1 MTRSPATLTTGNVKH
16 AVPAFNAARLAST
29 ASSHVRTAMNS
40 PLNVPRRQQATS
52 ALQKVI
58 ICGGGLFY
66 HMKGLSM
73 THGTRVA
80 LPLLIALLIP
90 ACSPNPSQ
98 LESIAIQLSDA
109 ANRCVIDVRDKGLK
123 YENSDHCR
131 SLGRIAQQYTSAGGL
146 KDGAPP
152 NADRIAERARARA
165 WMALAIS
172 KSGDPAL
179 TIW

>member
-1 MTRSPATLTTGNVKH
+1 
-16 AVPAFNAARLAST
+16 
-29 ASSHVRTAMNS
+29 
-40 PLNVPRRQQATS
+40 
-52 ALQKVI
+52 
-58 ICGGGLFY
+58 
-66 HMKGLSM
+66 M
-73 THGTRVA
+73 THGTRT
-80 LPLLIALLIP
+80 ALLLFTVLLVQ
-90 ACSPNPSQ
+90 ACSQKPSE

-123 YENSDHCR
+123 YESSDHCR

-172 KSGDPAL
+172 KSGEPGL

>member
-1 MTRSPATLTTGNVKH
+1 
-16 AVPAFNAARLAST
+16 
-29 ASSHVRTAMNS
+29 
-40 PLNVPRRQQATS
+40 
-52 ALQKVI
+52 
-58 ICGGGLFY
+58 
-66 HMKGLSM
+66 MKGLSM

-90 ACSPNPSQ
+90 ACSPNPSE
-98 LESIAIQLSDA
+98 LETIAIQLSDA

-131 SLGRIAQQYTSAGGL
+131 SLIKIAQQYTSAGGL

-172 KSGDPAL
+172 KSGDPGL